1 MSGRDVE
8 LWKESLGA
16 EELWSF
22 LSSQS
27 MTSVSLLSI
36 SSVSSL
42 EKLTAG
48 SDVSSESDSA
58 VKKR

>member
-8 LWKESLGA
+8 LWKESLAA
-16 EELWSF
+16 EELSSF

-58 VKKR
+58 VKKG

>member
-1 MSGRDVE
+1 MSGRDIE
-8 LWKESLGA
+8 LWKESLAA
-16 EELWSF
+16 EELSSF

-48 SDVSSESDSA
+48 SDMSSESDSA
-58 VKKR
+58 VKKG